1 MRKLINNPADVVD
14 ELIDGFVYTNRDRVK
29 RIGRNTVVARIDA
42 PIKDKVGIVIGGGA
56 GHEPL
61 FLEFIGKGMAD
72 AEAHGQI
79 FAAPSASYCLEAIK
93 AANGGRGVIL
103 LYNNYAGDVMNFNM
117 AQDMARDEG
126 IKVETVL
133 IYDDVSSSPVER
145 KEDRR
150 GTTAT
155 PIVIKIAGNAS
166 ESGMGFEDLKKLLE
180 KASFNSR
187 SLGVSLSACTLP
199 ETGLSTF
206 TLEDGKMEF
215 GMGLHGEAGIKK
227 VDLMTAD
234 KTTVTI
240 LELIIADLPFRSGDE
255 VIALVNGYG
264 STTRME
270 MFIVMKKI
278 HEYLSEKGISIYAS
292 EIGEFCTSQEMAGI
306 SITLMKLDDEIKTY
320 YDMPADSPGYVRMAV
335 KRG

>member
-1 MRKLINNPADVVD
+1 MRKLINDPANIVD
-14 ELIDGFVYTNRDRVK
+14 ELIDGFVYTNIDKVK
-29 RIGRNTVVARIDA
+29 RIGRDTVVARIDA
-42 PIKDKVGIVIGGGA
+42 PVKGKVGIVIGGGA

-61 FLEFIGKGMAD
+61 FLEYVGKGMAD
-72 AEAHGQI
+72 SEAHGQI
-79 FAAPSASYCLEAIK
+79 FAAPSASYGLTAIK
-93 AANGGRGVIL
+93 AADGGKGVIL
-103 LYNNYAGDVMNFNM
+103 LYNTYAGDILNFNM

-126 IKVETVL
+126 IRVETVL
-133 IYDDVSSSPVER
+133 IYDDISSAPLER

-166 ESGMGFEDLKKLLE
+166 ESGMDFDSLKKLLE
-180 KASFNSR
+180 RASFNSR

-206 TLEDGKMEF
+206 TLEEGKMEF

-234 KTTVTI
+234 DTTTAI
-240 LELIIADLPFRSGDE
+240 LDLIIADLPFKSGDE
-255 VIALVNGYG
+255 VIALINGYG

-278 HEYLSEKGISIYAS
+278 HEYLAEKKISIHAS
-292 EIGEFCTSQEMAGI
+292 ELGEFCTSQEMAGI
-306 SITLMKLDDEIKTY
+306 SITLMKLDKEIKKY
-320 YDMPADSPGYVRMAV
+320 YDMAADSPGYVKMAR
-335 KRG
+335 K

>member
-1 MRKLINNPADVVD
+1 MRKLINDPDNIVD
-14 ELIDGFVYTNRDRVK
+14 ELIDGFVLANKDKVK
-29 RIGRNTVVARIDA
+29 RIKGTTAVARIDA

-61 FLEFIGKGMAD
+61 FIEYVGKGMAD

-79 FAAPSASYCLEAIK
+79 FTSPSSAVILEAIK
-93 AANGGRGVIL
+93 AADAGKGVL
-103 LYNNYAGDVMNFNM
+103 LVYCNYAGDVLNFNA
-117 AQDMARDEG
+117 AQEIARDEG
-126 IKVETVL
+126 IEVDTSL
-133 IYDDVSSSPVER
+133 IYDDTSSAPLDN

-155 PIVIKIAGNAS
+155 PIIIKIAGAAS
-166 ESGMGFEDLKKLLE
+166 STGMGLNELKGLVDT
-180 KASFNSR
+180 ASINSR

-199 ETGLSTF
+199 ETGLATF

-227 VDLMTAD
+227 VDIMTAD
-234 KTTVTI
+234 KTTETI
-240 LELIIADLPFRSGDE
+240 LDLIIADLPFSEGDE

-270 MFIVMKKI
+270 MFIVARKI
-278 HEYLSEKGISIYAS
+278 HQYLGQKGIDIYS
-292 EIGEFCTSQEMAGI
+292 TEIGEFCTSLEMAGM
-306 SITLMKLDDEIKTY
+306 SITLIKLDDKIKEY
-320 YDMPADSPGYVRMAV
+320 YDMAADSSGYI
-335 KRG
+335 KL